1 MPRVY
6 CDPRS
11 ERRLAFARI
20 LVVQLGH
27 ARWIRLGGSDKMGG
41 KVAKKLGE
49 WADGAVRGGANAES
63 HHDSGFPDPIILAMR
78 RMPPY

>member
-49 WADGAVRGGANAES
+49 WADGAVRLPGGANASE
-63 HHDSGFPDPIILAMR
+63 GI
-78 RMPPY
+78 

>member
-20 LVVQLGH
+20 LVVQLGQC
-27 ARWIRLGGSDKMGG
+27 ALDPPRWQ
-41 KVAKKLGE
+41 
-49 WADGAVRGGANAES
+49 
-63 HHDSGFPDPIILAMR
+63 
-78 RMPPY
+78 